1 MPSIELYCEAFA
13 LNRAQKSRAAY
24 DMFYLALALREDAV
38 LLTLG
43 ATLKKKARRA
53 GVRVG

>member
-1 MPSIELYCEAFA
+1 MRSPSAVP
-13 LNRAQKSRAAY
+13 KKTRAAY

-38 LLTLG
+38 LLTLD
-43 ATLKKKARRA
+43 ATLKKEARRA